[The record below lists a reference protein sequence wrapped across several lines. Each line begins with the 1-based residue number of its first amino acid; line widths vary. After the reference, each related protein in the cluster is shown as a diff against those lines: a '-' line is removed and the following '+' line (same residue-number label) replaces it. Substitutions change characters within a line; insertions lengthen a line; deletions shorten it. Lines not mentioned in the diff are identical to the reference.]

1 MINDEIKSIIKSATA
16 DYGSDHWR
24 EDDFDSQRQRI
35 HYLEEIAD
43 GSGWNDEAEEGVAEY
58 LDGQTWEDAN
68 GVEHEIDLDDQ
79 DVLDYI
85 AECVCEE
92 AEYWLED

>member
-35 HYLEEIAD
+35 HYL
-43 GSGWNDEAEEGVAEY
+43 G
-58 LDGQTWEDAN
+58 
-68 GVEHEIDLDDQ
+68 
-79 DVLDYI
+79 
-85 AECVCEE
+85 
-92 AEYWLED
+92 